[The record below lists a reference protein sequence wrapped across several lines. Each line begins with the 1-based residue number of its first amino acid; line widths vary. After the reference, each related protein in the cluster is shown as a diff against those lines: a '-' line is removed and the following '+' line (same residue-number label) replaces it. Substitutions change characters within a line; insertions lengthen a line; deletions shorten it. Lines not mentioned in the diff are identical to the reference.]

1 VSELTIHIPWQPQPQ
16 VSPNSRGSTRNK
28 LVHHR
33 ANAEIAVLAVRDHLA
48 RELNPRRAFT
58 APDVPVMDISVYW
71 GKGRKFQD
79 LDNLM
84 GCCKGV
90 IDGVTRELGIDD
102 ARFIAFTIGQ
112 AIDPDRIGY
121 TTITIREATDSE
133 RRRAS

>member
-1 VSELTIHIPWQPQPQ
+1 MSELTIHIPWQPQPQ
-16 VSPNSRGSTRNK
+16 VSPNSRNSTRNRRD
-28 LVHHR
+28 HHQ
-33 ANAEIAVLAVRDHLA
+33 ANADIAVLAVRDHLA

-58 APDVPVMDISVYW
+58 APEFPVMDISVYW

-102 ARFIAFTIGQ
+102 ARFIAFTIAQ
-112 AIDPDRIGY
+112 STDPDAIGY
-121 TTITIREATDSE
+121 TSITIREATDTE